1 MDCVNE
7 KQVPVIDLTL
17 NEDGECESELN
28 GKRSRS
34 LIELNVTPP
43 LDINGNEI
51 LITTDTKTMQAFAYK
66 KKKSKDATAT
76 TTTTTT
82 SREPNLS
89 LRKISEPIFPLN
101 PNISASD
108 TLSACLQQLHY
119 PLFQHQSNSA
129 QNGFRMPPK
138 EQIKFDNKYNRWLQY
153 LRSYNGFRLFAQRY
167 YRKAQAYTQA
177 HTHLRL
183 QPHNA
188 SRTRLFIESVLLKW
202 WNLLNTNEKEQ
213 YIQIAEMRK
222 CPTTAENET
231 QK

>member
-1 MDCVNE
+1 MDCVINE

-17 NEDGECESELN
+17 NEDGDCESELN

-51 LITTDTKTMQAFAYK
+51 LITTDTKTMQAIAYK
-66 KKKSKDATAT
+66 KKKPKDATAT
-76 TTTTTT
+76 NT
-82 SREPNLS
+82 REPNLS
-89 LRKISEPIFPLN
+89 LRKISEPIFPMN
-101 PNISASD
+101 PNIAPTD

-119 PLFQHQSNSA
+119 PLFQQQSNRA

-138 EQIKFDNKYNRWLQY
+138 EQIKFDNKYNRWLRY

-183 QPHNA
+183 QPNNT

-202 WNLLNTNEKEQ
+202 WNLLNTTEKEQ

-222 CPTTAENET
+222 CPTTAEPET
-231 QK
+231 PK

>member
-1 MDCVNE
+1 MDCVDD

-17 NEDGECESELN
+17 NEDGDCESDLN

-51 LITTDTKTMQAFAYK
+51 LITTDTKTMQAIAYK
-66 KKKSKDATAT
+66 KKKPKEASTVTAAP
-76 TTTTTT
+76 

-89 LRKISEPIFPLN
+89 LRKISEPIFPMN
-101 PNISASD
+101 PNIPPTD

-119 PLFQHQSNSA
+119 PLFQHQSNRA

-138 EQIKFDNKYNRWLQY
+138 EQIKFDNKYNRWLRY

-167 YRKAQAYTQA
+167 YRKAQAYTLA

-183 QPHNA
+183 QPHNT
-188 SRTRLFIESVLLKW
+188 SRTRLFIESILLKW

-213 YIQIAEMRK
+213 YIQIAEMPK
-222 CPTTAENET
+222 GPATAEPET
-231 QK
+231 NK